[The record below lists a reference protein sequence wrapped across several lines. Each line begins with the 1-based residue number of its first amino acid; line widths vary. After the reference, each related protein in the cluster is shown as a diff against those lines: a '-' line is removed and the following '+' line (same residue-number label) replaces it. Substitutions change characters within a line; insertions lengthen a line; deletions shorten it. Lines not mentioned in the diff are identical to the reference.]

1 MFEAYLNLKS
11 SYANELAQLNINVLI
26 IYINKI
32 KYKGYLKSKYK
43 RLIYYNTFS
52 KKDITKPQN

>member
-32 KYKGYLKSKYK
+32 KYKGYMKSKYK

>member
-52 KKDITKPQN
+52 KKYITKPQN

>member
-1 MFEAYLNLKS
+1 MAYLNLKS